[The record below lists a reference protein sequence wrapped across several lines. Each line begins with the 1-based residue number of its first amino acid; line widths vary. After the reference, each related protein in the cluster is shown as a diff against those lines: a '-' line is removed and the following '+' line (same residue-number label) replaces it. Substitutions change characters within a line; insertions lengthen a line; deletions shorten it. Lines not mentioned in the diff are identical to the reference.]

1 MSVSPAVAWYWP
13 NAILFNDGALL
24 VAKLDADK
32 IGSSR
37 SGTHYVKFILHT
49 LTYTIFKNGEDFS
62 LTINGHVWT
71 HDLLRQALVAYAGDI
86 FCSDFNYLVAN
97 TPLDVDVDVPDLT
110 NMTLAE
116 QMAWIDA
123 NVYYFVKDA
132 NGEKIK
138 FFRRDAKR
146 LYTLA
151 DLQKLTNKKWCKSV
165 GGGGTMIFFG
175 IAIAAI
181 IAIVL
186 YSKLAAKK
194 N

>member
-13 NAILFNDGALL
+13 NAILFNDGPLL

-37 SGTHYVKFILHT
+37 SGTHVGKIPGT
-49 LTYTIFKNGEDFS
+49 QTYTIFKKGEDFS
-62 LTINGHVWT
+62 ETIYGVVWT
-71 HDLLRQALVAYAGDI
+71 HDSLRQSILDDTGDI
-86 FCSDFNYLVAN
+86 ACSDFNYIVLN
-97 TPLDVDVDVPDLT
+97 TPFDVDIDLPDT
-110 NMTLAE
+110 STMTEDE
-116 QMAWIDA
+116 QLKWIDA
-123 NVYYFVKDA
+123 NVYFLVKDA

-138 FFRRDAKR
+138 FFIRDAI
-146 LYTLA
+146 TLTTIE
-151 DLQKLTNKKWCKSV
+151 DVQELKNKKWCKS
-165 GGGGTMIFFG
+165 GGGGGGMVFFG

-194 N
+194 R